1 VGQLGRNREILND
14 RFHAQYERLMK
25 ILTYRRTFS
34 SDELMSVTA
43 YLLLQDRI
51 EDALEFF
58 ERVNADELEARLQYD
73 YFSAYLAFSKG
84 EPQAAKATANKYAE
98 YPIDRWRLAFASFV
112 SQADE
117 IEADATTVVDA
128 TDRNQVQTA
137 RAAKAPAFEF
147 TVDAKKVRVSAQ
159 NLSEVRVNY
168 YLMDI
173 EVLFSRNP
181 FAQHDSKQFSLV
193 VPNFTQVVPITAKA
207 PVTEFP
213 LPDALATKNILVEIQ
228 GGGITRAQASYS
240 TAMRAQLFENEGQ
253 LRVTRESDGQ
263 PLPKVY
269 VKTYARMKNGATK
282 FYKDGYTDLRGR
294 FDYTS
299 LSTDELSQ
307 VDRFSLLVMSEDHG
321 AVVREAPPPKQ

>member
-1 VGQLGRNREILND
+1 MND

-25 ILTYRRTFS
+25 ILTYRREFS
-34 SDELMSVTA
+34 ADDLMSVTA

-51 EDALEFF
+51 EEALGFF
-58 ERVNADELEARLQYD
+58 DRVNAGELATRLQYD

-84 EPQAAKATANKYAE
+84 EPKAAKTTALQYAK
-98 YPIDRWRLAFASFV
+98 YPIDRWRLAFANVV

-117 IEADATTVVDA
+117 IEAQATKVVDPE
-128 TDRNQVQTA
+128 DRNQIQTA

-147 TVDAKKVRVSAQ
+147 TVDAKKVRINAQ

-181 FAQHDSKQFSLV
+181 FVQHDSKQFSLV
-193 VPNFTQVVPITAKA
+193 VPNLTQVVPLAETKA
-207 PVTEFP
+207 VTEFP
-213 LPDALATKNILVEIQ
+213 LPDSLAAKNVLVEIV
-228 GGGITRAQASYS
+228 GGGITRSQASYS

-253 LRVTRESDGQ
+253 LRVTREADGK
-263 PLPKVY
+263 PLSKAY
-269 VKTYARMKNGATK
+269 VKTYARMQDGSVR

-299 LSTDELSQ
+299 LSTDELDQ
-307 VDRFSLLVMSEDHG
+307 VDRFSLLVMSDDHG
-321 AVVREAPPPKQ
+321 AVVREASPPKQ